1 MKWIVILSVGLIVV
15 MVVVG
20 IAIQDCGSASTVST
34 THASPGSAKSSPST
48 VAPAKT
54 PIELLLQS
62 SRCYLFTKAVT
73 ASAAHAT
80 YEKTYREF
88 EGEVINATNRTL
100 SGVKAVATYRNNTGE
115 VVLKDITYIDAAQIF
130 EPGQTSTF
138 HGSAITN
145 QIITSCEITFEV
157 DGTVITPRLGSP
169 TAFEQ
174 KQD

>member
-1 MKWIVILSVGLIVV
+1 MKWIAIIFAGLMVV

-20 IAIQDCGSASTVST
+20 ITIQDCGSASTVS
-34 THASPGSAKSSPST
+34 APDSAKSNPAT
-48 VAPAKT
+48 VTPTKT
-54 PIELLLQS
+54 PVELLLQS
-62 SRCYLFTKAVT
+62 SRCYLFTQEVT
-73 ASAAHAT
+73 ADAANAT

-100 SGVKAVATYRNNTGE
+100 SGVKAVATYRNNTGA

-157 DGTVITPRLGSP
+157 EGNAITPRLGSP
-169 TAFEQ
+169 TVFE
-174 KQD
+174 